1 MWMPPLPQLRRQCIW
16 RLSEIDRPVQSWFS
30 MPVNLALGKLRQGN
44 DKFEIGYIASSRP
57 S

>member
-1 MWMPPLPQLRRQCIW
+1 MDAPRH
-16 RLSEIDRPVQSWFS
+16 PVEETVYMETQKLTNQSWFS